1 MDKNKEI
8 IKHRARQSI
17 LKKEVKSIKNRVPK
31 ILVFLA
37 VLTALGVYYL
47 EGRLYTYFGSGSN
60 FVKAIIFLF
69 IVVSLIYTYTSI
81 KKVKFK
87 EKELK
92 QINSKLYTLMK
103 LDVKDKND

>member
-8 IKHRARQSI
+8 IKHRARQSV
-17 LKKEVKSIKNRVPK
+17 LKKEVKTIRNRFPK

-37 VLTALGVYYL
+37 VLTALSIYYL
-47 EGRLYTYFGSGSN
+47 ESKLYSYFGSGSN
-60 FVKAIIFLF
+60 FVKVMIALFVIF
-69 IVVSLIYTYTSI
+69 SLIFIYTNI
-81 KKVKFK
+81 QKVKAK

-103 LDVKDKND
+103 LDVKDKK